1 MDDSQVFNHIKGL
14 TEEEERLYSKGS
26 LTDGE
31 VKRLH
36 EMKIELDR
44 CWDLLRQREALRA
57 AGQNPNNAKA
67 RPPDIVENYE
77 Q

>member
-1 MDDSQVFNHIKGL
+1 MEDSQVFNHIKTL
-14 TEEEERLYSKGS
+14 TDEEERLYSKGD
-26 LTDGE
+26 LNDGE

-57 AGQNPNNAKA
+57 AGRNPNDAQA